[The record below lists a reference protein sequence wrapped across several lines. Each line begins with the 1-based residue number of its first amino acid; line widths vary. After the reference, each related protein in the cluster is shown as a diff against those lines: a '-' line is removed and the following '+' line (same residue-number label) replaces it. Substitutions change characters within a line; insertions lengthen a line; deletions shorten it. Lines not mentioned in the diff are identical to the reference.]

1 MDAAAEPARRI
12 AYTAGEFF
20 MLRAPLL
27 PVDVFTRLTTDAP
40 GVRPDS
46 LEERRA
52 AGRERL
58 WELVD
63 RPRVAHALHV
73 ASADL
78 TERLRRLDGPPAGR
92 AADRTFATLLRYLTR
107 MSTRSTPFGLCAAVA
122 MGRFAPA
129 TTAALRADPM
139 LRARTRA
146 DYGWI
151 ADVAARIG
159 SDPALREDL
168 PVRANELRH
177 HTSGLVILQHV
188 DGGSVRRVALQATA
202 PVATALHLA
211 DGRITFAGLVS
222 ELERRYPGAGRDRVR
237 ALLTRM
243 WEQHVLIA
251 DLSAPM
257 SPAPPELDL
266 AERLAGV
273 RAPVVAGLRRSRE
286 LADAVDAA
294 GGRASPSLLDRYT
307 EHQRRMSPDSGRAVY
322 QTDTALATTGTALSD
337 RIATA
342 AADAGAL
349 IMRLNCMSPRLPHI
363 AEYHSTFVE
372 RYGLGAEIALLD
384 VLSPE
389 RGLGPPNGYA
399 SPPRAV
405 PLPTQPATTHL
416 RRDRAVVDLVATAV
430 HHRVREVE
438 LTDADLE
445 ALTVWP
451 DDTVRTGRMATLDV
465 YAKIA
470 APSREA
476 IDEGRFRLVLAP
488 GSFQG
493 LQSFGRFAD
502 LFDEDALA
510 AVRAFA
516 RAEEAPHPDVVFAE
530 LNTAPWLARQGN
542 LIARPVVREWEV
554 CVNAAPVLPADR
566 RIALPDILVGATG
579 SEFYLRSRR
588 NGKRLVVT
596 RSHAVTN
603 VQAPNAVRALLE
615 LSADMFAI
623 PSPFNWG
630 PMSQAPF
637 LPRLVR
643 GNIVLS
649 PAYWTVDA
657 STFGDAPTGDP
668 DRGYDLV
675 QRWRRDWEVP
685 RHVYLTAAD
694 HRLLLDLE
702 HPMCVDELLR
712 EVRKGA
718 SRASASVFLYEMLPD
733 FSELWLRDEHG
744 RGYQS
749 EVVVPLLPA
758 SAGVDHTH
766 APSASPGTAAAVA
779 RHFPPGGEW
788 AFVKLYTAVA
798 QQDDVLTGPL
808 QALLADLH
816 EHDLIDGWFFVRYA
830 DPQPHLR
837 LRFHA
842 ADTDAAPT
850 LLSKCAA
857 WAADQVR
864 AGWASDVAL
873 AGYARELER
882 YGGPDAIAAMER
894 VFQAGSETTVRLL
907 AAEAEHGLDQDMVCV
922 SALHALCR
930 SWGSDPLVLA
940 AEKPGRSVSE
950 SVRRRFRA
958 LRPLLCE
965 LLAPGQP
972 GSAPA
977 APRYAA
983 VLDPVFARQHDALA
997 EAGALARKLAR
1008 DARLSCTEGALV
1020 ESLLHMQANRLTGI
1034 DRDRERECRE
1044 LWALAARAIANR
1056 PAGRP
1061 AT

>member
-1 MDAAAEPARRI
+1 LDAAAEPARRI

-40 GVRPDS
+40 GARSDS

-78 TERLRRLDGPPAGR
+78 TERLRRLDGPPTGR

-107 MSTRSTPFGLCAAVA
+107 MSTRSTPLGLFAAVA

-129 TTAALRADPM
+129 TTAALRADPV
-139 LRARTRA
+139 LQTRTRA

-151 ADVAARIG
+151 ADVAAGIG

-168 PVRANELRH
+168 PVRANDLRH
-177 HTSGLVILQHV
+177 HMSGHVILEHV
-188 DGGSVRRVALQATA
+188 DGGSVHRVALQATA
-202 PVATALHLA
+202 PVTTALHLA
-211 DGRITFAGLVS
+211 DGRVTFAGLVS
-222 ELERRYPGAGRDRVR
+222 ELERRYPRAGRDRVR
-237 ALLTRM
+237 ALLARM
-243 WEQHVLIA
+243 WEQHLLIA

-257 SPAPPELDL
+257 SPAPPEVDL
-266 AERLAGV
+266 AERLVGL

-286 LADAVDAA
+286 LADALDATA
-294 GGRASPSLLDRYT
+294 GRASPALLDRYT
-307 EHQRRMSPDSGRAVY
+307 AHQRRMSPGSGRAVF
-322 QTDTALATTGTALSD
+322 QTDTALATTGAALSD
-337 RIATA
+337 RIAAA

-349 IMRLNCMSPRLPHI
+349 IMRLNCMNPRPPHI
-363 AEYHSTFVE
+363 AEYHSAFLE

-384 VLSPE
+384 VLSSE

-405 PLPTQPATTHL
+405 PLPGHPAATHL
-416 RRDRAVVDLVATAV
+416 QRDRAVVDLVATAV
-430 HHRVREVE
+430 RHRAREVE

-451 DDTVRTGRMATLDV
+451 DDTGHTGRTATLDV

-510 AVRAFA
+510 AMRAFA
-516 RAEEAPHPDVVFAE
+516 RAEEALHPDVVFAE

-542 LIARPVVREWEV
+542 LIARPPVREWEV

-615 LSADMFAI
+615 LSADMFAA

-657 STFGDAPTGDP
+657 GTFGGAPTGDP

-694 HRLLLDLE
+694 HRLLLDLD

-718 SRASASVFLYEMLPD
+718 GRASASVFLHEMLPD
-733 FSELWLRDEHG
+733 FSELWLRDERG

-749 EVVVPLLPA
+749 EVVVPLLPE
-758 SAGVDHTH
+758 SAGADHTH
-766 APSASPGTAAAVA
+766 VPSAPPSTAAAVA

-808 QALLADLH
+808 QALLADLR
-816 EHDLIDGWFFVRYA
+816 EHDLVDGWFFVRYA

-842 ADTDAAPT
+842 AAGAAPT

-857 WAADQVR
+857 WAADQVH
-864 AGWASDVAL
+864 AGWASEAAL

-907 AAEAEHGLDQDMVCV
+907 AAEAEHGLDQDTVRV

-930 SWGSDPLVLA
+930 SWGSDPLALA
-940 AEKPGRSVSE
+940 AKQPGRSVSE
-950 SVRRRFRA
+950 NVRRRFRA

-965 LLAPGQP
+965 LLVPGQP
-972 GSAPA
+972 GADPA
-977 APRYAA
+977 ARRYAG

-997 EAGALARKLAR
+997 EAGALARKLDR
-1008 DARLSCTEGALV
+1008 DARLSCTEGALL

-1034 DRDRERECRE
+1034 DQDRERECRE

-1056 PAGRP
+1056 PPGRP
-1061 AT
+1061 PA